1 MKLRTRYTLAM
12 LMVLLFGA
20 PSFAQY
26 KLDVLVEGPWLFY
39 VEPNFPTTTGTS
51 PMLVVIAPQ
60 VLGHY
65 PLSFGAGNGASIPP
79 GIYCMAFGGTCQP
92 GSATNLVPGGYEPPT
107 PVPVKKPMGWDWK
120 TYGGSSY
127 VLILPMPDSYSN
139 YGLYPRTFQSSF
151 PAMGGPPPNT
161 TSSGPRSLGLV
172 FHYANGPQRIG
183 LLTCSGTPS
192 VANCNS
198 GSVTD
203 EDNSGTVEIKIK
215 SMEDAAHPD
224 SCDYHVHRAYH
235 EMLKLLDPLM
245 QYNQDKPY
253 IDVPS
258 YNACAKCDPQ
268 QDMVPSDCTAQAM
281 AASMASDTSEAS
293 VQPALEALVGLIQK
307 IEVDADSKKRL
318 LLDLDKQSEK
328 LKGKFPRVSE
338 LRSLKDT
345 LLSSQTAASKLLI
358 ALKDKKTNWKAGR
371 DLQAMVKLEQQLLES
386 ADRWTLLSISGKDCR
401 APALFI
407 QP

>member
-1 MKLRTRYTLAM
+1 MNLRTRYTLAI

-20 PSFAQY
+20 PSFAQSR
-26 KLDVLVEGPWLFY
+26 LDVLVEGPWLFY
-39 VEPNFPTTTGTS
+39 VEPKFPTTTGTS
-51 PMLVVIAPQ
+51 PMLVAIAPQ

-65 PLSFGAGNGASIPP
+65 PLYFGAGNGAAIPP

-92 GSATNLVPGGYEPPT
+92 GSATKLDPDGYKQPA
-107 PVPVKKPMGWDWK
+107 PVPVTKPAGWDWT

-127 VLILPMPDSYSN
+127 VLILPMPDSYSSN
-139 YGLYPRTFQSSF
+139 GLYPMTFQSSF
-151 PAMGGPPPNT
+151 PSMGGPPPTT

-172 FHYANGPQRIG
+172 FHYANGPLRIG
-183 LLTCSGTPS
+183 LLACTGTPS
-192 VANCNS
+192 VANCNN
-198 GSVTD
+198 GSMTD
-203 EDNSGTVEIKIK
+203 EDNSGTVQIKITSK
-215 SMEDAAHPD
+215 EDAAHPD

-253 IDVPS
+253 VDVPS
-258 YNACAKCDPQ
+258 YSACAKCDPQ
-268 QDMVPSDCTAQAM
+268 QGQVPSECTVQTM
-281 AASMASDTSEAS
+281 AVNMASDFSEPP
-293 VQPALEALVGLIQK
+293 VQPVLESLVSLIQRMD
-307 IEVDADSKKRL
+307 VDAGAIRRL
-318 LLDLDKQSEK
+318 LMDLDKQSEK

-345 LLSSQTAASKLLI
+345 LLSSQAAASILLVD
-358 ALKDKKTNWKAGR
+358 LKDKKTNWKVGR
-371 DLQAMVKLEQQLLES
+371 DLQAMVKLEQELVES

-407 QP
+407 Q

>member
-1 MKLRTRYTLAM
+1 MNLRTRYALAI

-20 PSFAQY
+20 PSFAQF
-26 KLDVLVEGPWLFY
+26 KLDVVVEGPWLFY
-39 VEPNFPTTTGTS
+39 VEPKFPTTTGTS
-51 PMLVVIAPQ
+51 PMLVAIAPQ
-60 VLGHY
+60 VVGHY
-65 PLSFGAGNGASIPP
+65 PLSFGAGDGASIPP

-92 GSATNLVPGGYEPPT
+92 GSATKLDPDGYEPPA
-107 PVPVKKPMGWDWK
+107 PVPVTKPVGWDWK

-139 YGLYPRTFQSSF
+139 YGLYPRTFQSSY
-151 PAMGGPPPNT
+151 PVMGGPPPPT
-161 TSSGPRSLGLV
+161 TPSVPRSLGLV
-172 FHYANGPQRIG
+172 FHYASAQRVG

-203 EDNSGTVEIKIK
+203 EDNSGTVEIKITSK
-215 SMEDAAHPD
+215 EDAAHPD

-258 YNACAKCDPQ
+258 YNACTKCDPQ
-268 QDMVPSDCTAQAM
+268 QDMVPSECTARAM
-281 AASMASDTSEAS
+281 AVSMASDASEPP
-293 VQPALEALVGLIQK
+293 VQPALESLVALIQR
-307 IEVDADSKKRL
+307 IEVGADSKKRV

-338 LRSLKDT
+338 LRGLKDT

-358 ALKDKKTNWKAGR
+358 DLKDKKTNWKAGR
-371 DLQAMVKLEQQLLES
+371 DLQAVVTLEQGLVES

-401 APALFI
+401 APALFV
-407 QP
+407 Q